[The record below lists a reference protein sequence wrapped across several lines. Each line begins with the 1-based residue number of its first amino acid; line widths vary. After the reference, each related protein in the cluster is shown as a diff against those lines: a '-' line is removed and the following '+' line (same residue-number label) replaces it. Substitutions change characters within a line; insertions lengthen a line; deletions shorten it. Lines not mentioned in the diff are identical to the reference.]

1 MLRTLPYIALYITRR
16 GITESSPELAD
27 VLYQYPA
34 QVGMML
40 VMMVVMMLM
49 MMMMMAGPEQAAGGA
64 GNVPDAVPRAARD
77 HGEQAHH
84 LQPRGGDTVRQ
95 AAQTHHTQSGGQR
108 SGGGQCG
115 V

>member
-49 MMMMMAGPEQAAGGA
+49 MMMMMLIMMMAAPEQAAGGA
-64 GNVPDAVPRAARD
+64 GNVPDAVPRSARD

-84 LQPRGGDTVRQ
+84 LQPRGGGP
-95 AAQTHHTQSGGQR
+95 GGL
-108 SGGGQCG
+108 
-115 V
+115 

>member
-34 QVGMML
+34 QVGLMIVMIVIMM
-40 VMMVVMMLM
+40 MMMMLM
-49 MMMMMAGPEQAAGGA
+49 MMMMMMMAAPEQAAGGA
-64 GNVPDAVPRAARD
+64 GNVPDAVPRSARD

-84 LQPRGGDTVRQ
+84 LQPRGG
-95 AAQTHHTQSGGQR
+95 GPGEL
-108 SGGGQCG
+108 
-115 V
+115 

>member
-49 MMMMMAGPEQAAGGA
+49 MMMMKVMLMMMMMMMMMIAAPEQAAGGA

-84 LQPRGGDTVRQ
+84 LQPRGG
-95 AAQTHHTQSGGQR
+95 GPGEL
-108 SGGGQCG
+108 
-115 V
+115 

>member
-49 MMMMMAGPEQAAGGA
+49 MMMMMMM
-64 GNVPDAVPRAARD
+64 
-77 HGEQAHH
+77 
-84 LQPRGGDTVRQ
+84 
-95 AAQTHHTQSGGQR
+95 
-108 SGGGQCG
+108 
-115 V
+115 

>member
-40 VMMVVMMLM
+40 VMMLMIMMMIMIMMLIM
-49 MMMMMAGPEQAAGGA
+49 MCPP
-64 GNVPDAVPRAARD
+64 PD
-77 HGEQAHH
+77 
-84 LQPRGGDTVRQ
+84 L
-95 AAQTHHTQSGGQR
+95 
-108 SGGGQCG
+108 
-115 V
+115 

>member
-49 MMMMMAGPEQAAGGA
+49 MMMMMMKMKMMMMMMMAAPEQAAGGA
-64 GNVPDAVPRAARD
+64 GNVPDAVPRSARD

-84 LQPRGGDTVRQ
+84 LQPRGG
-95 AAQTHHTQSGGQR
+95 GPGEL
-108 SGGGQCG
+108 
-115 V
+115 

>member
-49 MMMMMAGPEQAAGGA
+49 MMMMMMMMMIMMMAAPEQAAGGA

-84 LQPRGGDTVRQ
+84 LQPRGG
-95 AAQTHHTQSGGQR
+95 GPGEL
-108 SGGGQCG
+108 
-115 V
+115 

>member
-34 QVGMML
+34 QVGIMI
-40 VMMVVMMLM
+40 VMMRVMIVMIM
-49 MMMMMAGPEQAAGGA
+49 IMMMMAAPEQAAGGA

-84 LQPRGGDTVRQ
+84 LQPRGG
-95 AAQTHHTQSGGQR
+95 GPGEL
-108 SGGGQCG
+108 
-115 V
+115 

>member
-40 VMMVVMMLM
+40 VMMVVKMLM
-49 MMMMMAGPEQAAGGA
+49 MMMMMMMMAASEQAAGGE
-64 GNVPDAVPRAARD
+64 GNVPDAVPRSARD

-84 LQPRGGDTVRQ
+84 LQPRG
-95 AAQTHHTQSGGQR
+95 
-108 SGGGQCG
+108 
-115 V
+115 

>member
-34 QVGMML
+34 QVGMMIVMI
-40 VMMVVMMLM
+40 VMMMLMLM
-49 MMMMMAGPEQAAGGA
+49 MMMAAPEQAAGGA
-64 GNVPDAVPRAARD
+64 GNVPDAVPRPARD

-84 LQPRGGDTVRQ
+84 LQPRGG
-95 AAQTHHTQSGGQR
+95 GPGEL
-108 SGGGQCG
+108 
-115 V
+115 

>member
-34 QVGMML
+34 QVGMMI
-40 VMMVVMMLM
+40 VMMVVMMIVMLMMMLM
-49 MMMMMAGPEQAAGGA
+49 MMMMMMMMAASEQAAGGA
-64 GNVPDAVPRAARD
+64 GNVPDAVPRSARD

-84 LQPRGGDTVRQ
+84 LQPC
-95 AAQTHHTQSGGQR
+95 
-108 SGGGQCG
+108 GGGPG
-115 V
+115 GL

>member
-49 MMMMMAGPEQAAGGA
+49 MMRIIMMTIAGAQDAG
-64 GNVPDAVPRAARD
+64 VQDV
-77 HGEQAHH
+77 E
-84 LQPRGGDTVRQ
+84 GGDQV
-95 AAQTHHTQSGGQR
+95 AGQR
-108 SGGGQCG
+108 QDHRQHGRH
-115 V
+115 

>member
-34 QVGMML
+34 QVGMMI
-40 VMMVVMMLM
+40 VMMM
-49 MMMMMAGPEQAAGGA
+49 MMMMMAAPEQAAGGA

-84 LQPRGGDTVRQ
+84 LQPRGG
-95 AAQTHHTQSGGQR
+95 GPGEL
-108 SGGGQCG
+108 
-115 V
+115 